1 MYFPSPVFRNVLPRL
16 VVSSAI
22 ALLSACGG
30 GGGGGG
36 NGSSSGTPAP
46 AAQVSTVSGTV
57 TKGVISNGLVSV
69 YALEDGATA
78 RLLGTSRTD
87 QSGHFSL
94 NVTGYQGPV
103 YIEVTASTSGDPTLM
118 TCDSANGCGD
128 FSSDS
133 NYDSNDN
140 GSIDFGERFVVSG
153 DFMLSG
159 ALPSIQQSVSTSIST
174 LTHLAAQLAAQ
185 FPQGINEVSIAAA
198 LSQVQNLFDLGGS
211 LSGTRLID
219 LTNPTAV
226 SNATVDELRYALLSG
241 ALMGL
246 TNDVAF
252 GETLAAFTADFTIN
266 QGQLVQ
272 QDDGAG
278 TTSYLDLVEQALA
291 TAQHLN
297 LSSFV
302 TELQQLQTTLQSAET
317 GSLTDSQPAPTA
329 GGATAAKIDAF
340 VADLALWEGYLS
352 LNPQQASF
360 AQVVSAMGVS
370 TGADLSNM
378 LQAVAIAGQYG
389 PIVAL
394 PDLALGAAC
403 DSLANYLARMTCR
416 MLIAGKSLESIC
428 EGTLNLVIFGRS
440 LCDILNDLTLPLGA
454 GLYGHFALYDG
465 VVRIYG
471 DVQDTEVD
479 LTFTRASRSST
490 RYGFAVS
497 GTVESTQGLL
507 EITSGNVE
515 MLFAGGLDIKN
526 LKLPETASGSIA
538 VNYQQF
544 ATDEQPDSMSFAGQ
558 VTLQLDLSNVR
569 ENDDSAETAYSGL
582 DQIGIQMTAAGEFS
596 SVYGDSFAGSLSIS
610 GGLDSNVQV
619 QFETDLPDYS
629 DRAVVTMTSSPDNL
643 AAGLIDTI
651 RIRWAGKQ
659 YDIENYF
666 SSNGIRVTNQD
677 GVIMDLDLS
686 VEDGVNAGRIL
697 LNGTAFGSVSPLNSS
712 LLIRLSSGSE
722 VVL

>member
-1 MYFPSPVFRNVLPRL
+1 MHFPSPVSRNVLPRL

-22 ALLSACGG
+22 ALLTACGG
-30 GGGGGG
+30 GGGSNG
-36 NGSSSGTPAP
+36 GSSSATPTPVVQA
-46 AAQVSTVSGTV
+46 STVSGTV

-69 YALEDGATA
+69 YALEDGTTA
-78 RLLGTSRTD
+78 RLLGSTRTD
-87 QSGHFSL
+87 QTGHFSL
-94 NVTGYQGPV
+94 NVTGYQGAV
-103 YIEVTASTSGDPTLM
+103 YIEVTAATSGEPTLM
-118 TCDSANGCGD
+118 TCDSATGCGD
-128 FSSDS
+128 FSGSS
-133 NYDSNDN
+133 NYDSNNN
-140 GSIDFGERFVVSG
+140 GSIDFGERFAVSG
-153 DFMLSG
+153 TFMLSS
-159 ALPSIQQSVSTSIST
+159 ALPSIQQSVSTSVST

-185 FPQGINEVSIAAA
+185 FPQGANEVSIAAA
-198 LSQVQNLFDLGGS
+198 LSQVQNLFGLDGS
-211 LSGTRLID
+211 LTGTRLID

-226 SNATVDELRYALLSG
+226 SGATANELRYALLSG

-252 GETLAAFTADFTIN
+252 GETLAAFTEEFIIN

-272 QDDGAG
+272 QDGGAG
-278 TTSYLDLVEQALA
+278 STSYLDLVEQALA

-297 LSSFV
+297 LGSFV
-302 TELQQLQTTLQSAET
+302 TELQQLKSTLQVAEN

-378 LQAVAIAGQYG
+378 LQAMAIAGQYG

-403 DSLANYLARMTCR
+403 DSLGNYLTRMTCR
-416 MLIAGKSLESIC
+416 LLIAGKSLEDIC
-428 EGTLNLVIFGRS
+428 EGTLNLVIFNRS

-454 GLYGHFALYDG
+454 GVYGHFALYDG

-497 GTVESTQGLL
+497 GTVESAHGLL
-507 EITSGNVE
+507 EINSGNVE
-515 MLFAGGLDIKN
+515 MLFTGGLDIKN
-526 LKLPETASGSIA
+526 LKLPENANGTIQ

-544 ATDEQPDSMSFAGQ
+544 ATDEHPDSMSFAGQ
-558 VTLQLDLSNVR
+558 VNLQLDLSNVR
-569 ENDDSAETAYSGL
+569 ESDDSGETAYSGL
-582 DQIGIQMTAAGEFS
+582 DQIGIQLTAAGEFS
-596 SVYGDSFAGSLSIS
+596 SVDGDSFAGSLSIS
-610 GGLDSNVQV
+610 GGVDSNVQV
-619 QFETDLPDYS
+619 RFETDLPDYS
-629 DRAVVTMTSSPDNL
+629 DRAVVTMTSSPANL

-666 SSNGIRVTNQD
+666 SSNGIRITNQD

-697 LNGTAFGSVSPLNSS
+697 LNGTAFGSVSPLNGS
-712 LLIRLSSGSE
+712 LLIQLSNGSE
-722 VVL
+722 LVL

>member
-1 MYFPSPVFRNVLPRL
+1 MHFPSPIFRTVLPRL

-22 ALLSACGG
+22 ALLTACGG
-30 GGGGGG
+30 GGGGSG
-36 NGSSSGTPAP
+36 GSSSAAPAP
-46 AAQVSTVSGTV
+46 VVQVSTVSGTV

-78 RLLGTSRTD
+78 RLLGSTRTD

-94 NVTGYQGPV
+94 SVTGYQGAV
-103 YIEVTASTSGDPTLM
+103 YIEVTAASIGEPTLM
-118 TCDSANGCGD
+118 TCDSAAGCGD
-128 FSSDS
+128 FSGSS
-133 NYDSNDN
+133 NYDSNNN
-140 GSIDFGERFVVSG
+140 GSIDFGERFAVSG
-153 DFMLSG
+153 NFMLSS
-159 ALPSIQQSVSTSIST
+159 ALPSIQQSASTSIST

-198 LSQVQNLFDLGGS
+198 LSQVQNLFGLDGS
-211 LSGTRLID
+211 LTGTRLID

-226 SNATVDELRYALLSG
+226 SGATSDELRYALLSG

-252 GETLAAFTADFTIN
+252 GETLAAFTEDFIIN

-272 QDDGAG
+272 QDGGAG

-297 LSSFV
+297 LGSFV
-302 TELQQLQTTLQSAET
+302 TELQQLQTTLQNAES
-317 GSLTDSQPAPTA
+317 GSLTDSQPSPTA

-360 AQVVSAMGVS
+360 AQVVSAMGVA

-378 LQAVAIAGQYG
+378 LQAMAIAGQYG

-403 DSLANYLARMTCR
+403 DSLGNYFARMTCR
-416 MLIAGKSLESIC
+416 LLIAGKSLEDIC
-428 EGTLNLVIFGRS
+428 EGTLNLVIFNRS

-454 GLYGHFALYDG
+454 GVYGHFALYDG

-471 DVQDTEVD
+471 DVQNTEVD

-497 GTVESTQGLL
+497 GTVESAQGLL
-507 EITSGNVE
+507 EINSGNVE

-526 LKLPETASGSIA
+526 LKLPESANGSIA

-544 ATDEQPDSMSFAGQ
+544 ATDDHPDSMSFAGQ
-558 VTLQLDLSNVR
+558 VSLQLDLSNVR

-666 SSNGIRVTNQD
+666 SSNGIRITNQD
-677 GVIMDLDLS
+677 GIIMDLDLS

-697 LNGTAFGSVSPLNSS
+697 LNGTAFGSVSPLNGS
-712 LLIRLSSGSE
+712 LLIKLSNGSE